1 METEVLEV
9 KILDIQ
15 EESFSINSEILSS
28 LDQTDNTGIEF
39 FISFK
44 LNKNESV
51 LVSEA
56 SLTYLIEKEETSEK
70 LACISYSFI
79 LYIKDLNNY
88 IEDDKVRLPD
98 RFMEELIY
106 DVYSTGRVIAKDRLI
121 GTKLKNVYLPFGG
134 ASQIYELF
142 KKSPKVKIQN

>member
-28 LDQTDNTGIEF
+28 LDKTDNTGIEF

-56 SLTYLIEKEETSEK
+56 SLTYLIEKEET
-70 LACISYSFI
+70 
-79 LYIKDLNNY
+79 
-88 IEDDKVRLPD
+88 
-98 RFMEELIY
+98 
-106 DVYSTGRVIAKDRLI
+106 
-121 GTKLKNVYLPFGG
+121 
-134 ASQIYELF
+134 
-142 KKSPKVKIQN
+142 

>member
-56 SLTYLIEKEETSEK
+56 SLTYLLLFS
-70 LACISYSFI
+70 S
-79 LYIKDLNNY
+79 
-88 IEDDKVRLPD
+88 LPNTL
-98 RFMEELIY
+98 RPSHP
-106 DVYSTGRVIAKDRLI
+106 VHPS
-121 GTKLKNVYLPFGG
+121 
-134 ASQIYELF
+134 
-142 KKSPKVKIQN
+142 

>member
-56 SLTYLIEKEETSEK
+56 SLTYLIEKEETSER
-70 LACISYSFI
+70 C
-79 LYIKDLNNY
+79 
-88 IEDDKVRLPD
+88 V
-98 RFMEELIY
+98 
-106 DVYSTGRVIAKDRLI
+106 
-121 GTKLKNVYLPFGG
+121 
-134 ASQIYELF
+134 
-142 KKSPKVKIQN
+142 

>member
-70 LACISYSFI
+70 LACISYSFV

-121 GTKLKNVYLPFGG
+121 
-134 ASQIYELF
+134 
-142 KKSPKVKIQN
+142 